1 MLIDF
6 HTHVFPDALAPRAIA
21 SLAAQAGETP
31 STDGTV
37 AGLCASNCTHCGKCT
52 EVMNLVFKR
61 DPNRAVR
68 SSYSFPPEKP
78 LMPGC

>member
-21 SLAAQAGETP
+21 SLSAQANETP

-37 AGLCASNCTHCGKCT
+37 AGLCASMKAAGVTHSVTLPVITKVSQFDT
-52 EVMNLVFKR
+52 VNAF
-61 DPNRAVR
+61 AA
-68 SSYSFPPEKP
+68 
-78 LMPGC
+78 